1 MLSNAGFKLV
11 QVVLNLAEAGLKM
24 GLVKLML
31 SPVRLKPSQ
40 AGSSG
45 VEVGSSWS
53 LFAAAVRKAYYFEHV
68 VGSLGL
74 SHNLGLGT

>member
-1 MLSNAGFKLV
+1 MMLSNAGFKLA

-45 VEVGSSWS
+45 VDAGSS
-53 LFAAAVRKAYYFEHV
+53 AVKVE
-68 VGSLGL
+68 
-74 SHNLGLGT
+74 